1 MVWLGLA
8 VFAVPLLAVLGFLN
22 GRRTQV
28 RLDELTDTVAVLEK
42 RVVALSAMVKGHGT
56 APEEPRPV
64 RTPSRAVARPA
75 AIPTASASVRESAP
89 ASEVAE
95 ESGLETSQFNWERLL
110 GIRGAAWIG
119 GIALVVAAVFFARWT
134 IEHGFFTPVN
144 RVACLI
150 LGGVG
155 ALVWAEVRRREGFH
169 ATAGPV
175 SAAGIV
181 MLYVAFF
188 AGHNLY
194 QLFEVVPAFIGMSAV
209 TAVAAVVAIR
219 YSSMFNAILGVVGGL
234 ATPLVLSTGTTRPE
248 GLFLYLIL
256 LNAGYL
262 FVSNRQR
269 WQILAPLLL
278 AGTSGIQAAWYGGI
292 ASPATLATTLVLF
305 ATLAGVYA
313 LHALSVDPAEQPRA
327 FVATEIGSVVP
338 LVYGIAAL
346 GFEGRWPSAFVY
358 LAVLDAL
365 VIVVAGRRERQWP
378 IVAAAILTAVALLV
392 EATDHPTDLDTR
404 LALAMIAFALAFN
417 FIEPIAK
424 RLWAAWLAE
433 QGALLAAAGLVVTSG
448 LFAATLASLSG
459 TIDPSRLIAPWF
471 LFAWLA
477 MDTALVFVVVR
488 RTGWTLL
495 VPAAAAGALV
505 FCLSWQT
512 LRFDRG
518 HAVVPAMAYL
528 ACYAFYLTLPF
539 GTMRFVGSWR
549 DRDASW
555 VTSALIGP
563 AFFLILR
570 DAWLQVLGDAWIGFL
585 PLTQAAVSALALQQV
600 RWQFVASDRL
610 EEQRRLNYLA
620 LFATIA
626 LGFVALAIPLQV
638 GHQWITVSW
647 AVEAAAVWWLFE
659 RLPHPALKGFGSVL
673 FAIVGVRL
681 LVNLEVLRYEPRGL
695 PIFNWLLYTYGI
707 PVLCCLAGAYA
718 LRRVEGRRLAP
729 AAVLL
734 ALVLTFWLINLEI
747 ADAYSAGR
755 FIELDFSRHLERD
768 LVRSLAWGVYAV
780 ALLGLGIWRATPRLR
795 LVSLVF
801 LSLTVGKVFLYDL
814 AMLTGL
820 YRVLSFLALGLAL
833 IMVSMIYQRY
843 VPRGDKAV
851 TAA

>member
-1 MVWLGLA
+1 
-8 VFAVPLLAVLGFLN
+8 
-22 GRRTQV
+22 
-28 RLDELTDTVAVLEK
+28 
-42 RVVALSAMVKGHGT
+42 
-56 APEEPRPV
+56 
-64 RTPSRAVARPA
+64 
-75 AIPTASASVRESAP
+75 
-89 ASEVAE
+89 
-95 ESGLETSQFNWERLL
+95 
-110 GIRGAAWIG
+110 
-119 GIALVVAAVFFARWT
+119 
-134 IEHGFFTPVN
+134 
-144 RVACLI
+144 
-150 LGGVG
+150 
-155 ALVWAEVRRREGFH
+155 
-169 ATAGPV
+169 
-175 SAAGIV
+175 
-181 MLYVAFF
+181 
-188 AGHNLY
+188 
-194 QLFEVVPAFIGMSAV
+194 
-209 TAVAAVVAIR
+209 
-219 YSSMFNAILGVVGGL
+219 
-234 ATPLVLSTGTTRPE
+234 
-248 GLFLYLIL
+248 
-256 LNAGYL
+256 L

-269 WQILAPLLL
+269 WQTLALLL
-278 AGTSGIQAAWYGGI
+278 VAGTCGIQAAWYGGI
-292 ASPATLATTLVLF
+292 VSPATLTTTLVLF
-305 ATLAGVYA
+305 VMLAGVYA
-313 LHALSVDPAEQPRA
+313 IHALCVNPAEQPRA
-327 FVATEIGSVVP
+327 SIATAIGSVVP

-346 GFEGRWPSAFVY
+346 DFDGRWPSAFVY
-358 LAVLDAL
+358 LAVLDA
-365 VIVVAGRRERQWP
+365 VSIVVAGRCERRWP
-378 IVAAAILTAVALLV
+378 LVAAAIATAVALLL
-392 EATDHPTDLDTR
+392 EASDHPAELDSW

-417 FIEPIAK
+417 SIDPIAR
-424 RLWAAWLAE
+424 RLQAAWLARQRE
-433 QGALLAAAGLVVTSG
+433 LLAAAGLVVTGG
-448 LFAATLASLSG
+448 LFAATLASLFG
-459 TIDPSRLIAPWF
+459 TIDPPPLIAPWF
-471 LFAWLA
+471 YFAWLA
-477 MDTALVFVVVR
+477 IDTALVFVVVR
-488 RTGWTLL
+488 RSGWSLL
-495 VPAAAAGALV
+495 VPAAAAGAVV

-518 HAVVPAMAYL
+518 HAVVPAIAYL
-528 ACYAFYLTLPF
+528 ACYAFYLALPF
-539 GTMRFVGSWR
+539 GTTRLVGSWR

-570 DAWLQVLGDAWIGFL
+570 DAWLQVLGDAWIGAL

-600 RWQFVASDRL
+600 RWQFTASDSADA
-610 EEQRRLNYLA
+610 QRRLKYLA

-647 AVEAAAVWWLFE
+647 AIEAAAVWWLFE
-659 RLPHPALKGFGSVL
+659 RLPHPALKGFGSLL

-681 LVNLEVLRYEPRGL
+681 LLNLEVLRYEPRGL
-695 PIFNWLLYTYGI
+695 PILNWLLYTYGI

-755 FIELDFSRHLERD
+755 FIELDFSRNLERD